1 MNNRNKI
8 LTTVITGLL
17 ALVIFTGV
25 LDAKGYEYTEQ
36 GIKRGLIAF
45 GIARGLNAIISVA
58 QGTEVAIEPVGVG
71 VTLTPGEILDPI
83 NDLIERFSWIVLAT
97 SVSLGAQSILLT
109 MTEWLWFGLL
119 VGVMMLTCITAVWYK
134 PLIADKFRGVLFKAT
149 IILVIL
155 RLAVPLV
162 AVINQGI
169 YEVFLEPQYEQSKA
183 ELQQTTVELEETTKK
198 PIDEEEPAGF
208 IERTKQLL
216 DDASEAMNIDSQIA
230 ELKAIAADISESVL
244 NMIVVFILQT
254 LLFPLLF
261 LWLMYRLILGVARV
275 A

>member
-119 VGVMMLTCITAVWYK
+119 VGVMMLTSITAVWYRS
-134 PLIADKFRGVLFKAT
+134 LVTDKFRGVLFKAT

-162 AVINQGI
+162 AVVNQGI

-183 ELQQTTVELEETTKK
+183 ELQQTTVELEETTNK
-198 PIDEEEPAGF
+198 PVDEEQPAGF

-216 DDASEAMNIDSQIA
+216 DDASEAMNIDTQIA